1 MRSLGILVAVA
12 VALPS
17 WALISPAKAA
27 GARESGPPEIGE
39 RWRPPPPKPPKKPPK
54 TRGAPGP
61 VVGVGLPMLIIA
73 GAGAFLLVRRRRN
86 EELKA
91 IESRVTSQAP

>member
-1 MRSLGILVAVA
+1 MQSLRVLVAIA

-17 WALISPAKAA
+17 WAVIAPAKPA
-27 GARESGPPEIGE
+27 GARESGPPEIAE
-39 RWRPPPPKPPKKPPK
+39 RARPRPPKPPKPPKK

-73 GAGAFLLVRRRRN
+73 GAGAFWLVRRRRN
-86 EELKA
+86 EELRA
-91 IESRVTSQAP
+91 IESRVTSQVP